1 MRRRALCAVHGLV
14 LALADAA
21 ALPIALVAAFSL
33 AGAASE
39 HLLGIAYVDW
49 SKALRDRLPV
59 LVPIL
64 AGLAAWLHGRGRYA
78 GRQPFWNET
87 RDLVAGCL
95 LALVVEGFTQYAV
108 KEQVSRLWITGSWL
122 ALPVTATALRAWMK
136 ACLSVVGARDL
147 PVAVLGADGEREPVV
162 AALLAERS
170 IGWDVTVSAPIPQA
184 GGLAGLVTGVSH
196 VVVVGQP
203 AGRPLAATR
212 EAARLGIP
220 FSLCLPVAGS
230 GLASM
235 RPLAIVGQDF
245 ILMGERPGLSAPA
258 ARLAKRFSD
267 IGLALA
273 LAAATLPVAVVAAL
287 VVALDG
293 GRVFYAQ
300 ERIGRNGRPFRC
312 LKFRTMVPDA
322 DARLARLLA
331 EDPAACA
338 EWERDRKLRL
348 DPRIT
353 PAGRFLRGTAIDE
366 LPQLLNVLRGEMSFV
381 GPRPVTRS
389 ELPLYGED
397 VAAYL
402 DVRPGLTGLWQA
414 SGRNDLS
421 YARRVALDA
430 WYVRNWSAWLDL
442 VVLLKTMPAVLARR
456 GAY

>member
-1 MRRRALCAVHGLV
+1 VHRRALSALHGLV
-14 LALADAA
+14 LGLADAA
-21 ALPIALVAAFSL
+21 ALPLALVAAFAL
-33 AGAASE
+33 AGSASE
-39 HLLGIAYVDW
+39 QILGVAYVDW

-64 AGLAAWLHGRGRYA
+64 VGLAAWLHGRGRYD
-78 GRQPFWNET
+78 GRQPFWSET
-87 RDLVAGCL
+87 RDLVSGCL
-95 LALVVEGFTQYAV
+95 LALFVEGFTQYAV
-108 KEQVSRLWITGSWL
+108 KEQVSRLWISGSWL
-122 ALPVTATALRAWMK
+122 VLPVVATGLRVWMK
-136 ACLSVVGARDL
+136 ACLSVVGVRDL
-147 PVAVLGADGEREPVV
+147 PVVVLGPDGERESVV
-162 AALLAERS
+162 AALRAERS
-170 IGWDVTVSAPIPQA
+170 IGWEVSLSAPFPTEGAIDALVA
-184 GGLAGLVTGVSH
+184 GAAH

-203 AGRPLAATR
+203 AGRPLAVTR
-212 EAARLGIP
+212 EIARLGIP

-235 RPLAIVGQDF
+235 RPVAIVGQDF

-258 ARLAKRFSD
+258 AKAAKRLSD
-267 IGLALA
+267 MVLALA
-273 LAAATLPVAVVAAL
+273 LACATLPVALATAVVIAF
-287 VVALDG
+287 DG
-293 GRVFYAQ
+293 GRVLYAQ
-300 ERIGRNGRPFRC
+300 ERIGRGGRTFRC

-322 DARLARLLA
+322 EARLARLLA
-331 EDPAACA
+331 EDPEARA
-338 EWERDRKLRL
+338 EWERDRKLRN

-353 PAGRFLRGTAIDE
+353 RIGRFLRGTAIDE

-389 ELPLYGED
+389 ELPLYGDE
-397 VAAYL
+397 VSAYL